1 MRSLTIA
8 SLGAALAAFALLLA
22 CTPAP
27 PFAHPDNR
35 AAAVGKSKTEILEE
49 FGEPTKV
56 IDGPDG
62 QEDQFIYVYDDVE
75 ISSSPGAATMTGSD
89 SFCEVTFH
97 LMSDKVTGV
106 DAKGPNCGG

>member
-8 SLGAALAAFALLLA
+8 VLATLTLLA

-35 AAAVGKSKTEILEE
+35 AAAVGKSKVEILEQ

-56 IDGPDG
+56 IDNAEG

-75 ISSSPGAATMTGSD
+75 ISSTPGAATTTGTD

-97 LMSDKVTGV
+97 LMDDKVTSV
-106 DAKGPNCGG
+106 DAKGPNCAG

>member
-1 MRSLTIA
+1 MRNLTIV
-8 SLGAALAAFALLLA
+8 LAALALLVA

-35 AAAVGKSKTEILEE
+35 AAAVGKSKTEILEQ

-56 IDGPDG
+56 IDNPEG

-75 ISSSPGAATMTGSD
+75 ISSAPAATTTTGTD

-97 LMSDKVTGV
+97 LMNDKVTSV
-106 DAKGPNCGG
+106 DAKGPNCAG